1 MMREKLR
8 GLGVAMVTPFRKDG
22 SVDFAGLKKL
32 TAHLIEG
39 GADYLVVQG
48 TTGESVTL
56 TKEEKQEVL
65 DAVLEANNGTKPIV
79 LGLGGNN
86 TYELVQQ
93 LSRLDTDGIDA
104 ILSVTPY
111 YNKPTQN
118 GLVEHYKALSEASK
132 IPIVLYNVPGRTAVN
147 MMPDTVARIAFE
159 CKNIIGIKEAS
170 GSVEQIM
177 NVINVTPKEFMVI
190 SGDDA
195 LTLPLLAAGCDGVI
209 SVVGNA
215 FPKEFSQ
222 MINAALNN
230 NFEEARA
237 IHYKLLD
244 LIHLLFAE
252 GNPAGIKE
260 VLAHLDICENYLRL
274 PLVPVSE
281 KLSDKIRKYLVEE
294 EFLG

>member
-1 MMREKLR
+1 MMREKLK

-147 MMPDTVARIAFE
+147 MLPDTVARIAFE

-252 GNPAGIKE
+252 GNPSRRE
-260 VLAHLDICENYLRL
+260 VKTVGTTIGEQGSTDAY
-274 PLVPVSE
+274 
-281 KLSDKIRKYLVEE
+281 
-294 EFLG
+294 